1 MQTDPK
7 SLPGPP
13 SSGAITALPATT
25 RGAVSARPS
34 VKWTPGIGAVHH
46 SEVFAGGRDS
56 SGAAAALALALD
68 MLASAKP
75 GPLAET
81 ADQRPILW
89 VQDRASVKLTGR
101 PYRPGLPADFR
112 HRIIHVVAEKAED
125 VLFALEEGV
134 RCRDLACV
142 IGEVVG
148 NPKVLNFTASRRL
161 SLAAERHG
169 IPLWLVRLDATHD
182 LSSARMRW
190 DVRAAQSSKPR
201 WNADAP
207 GLPAWRAELFRAR
220 MHPPGQWILNQGPA
234 GLSAE
239 KPTETAHDITAPT
252 TGPATANENDSAE
265 GAYTV
270 SKPAPHPIDLARP
283 TVGRSMAAL

>member
-1 MQTDPK
+1 MQTDPQ
-7 SLPGPP
+7 SL
-13 SSGAITALPATT
+13 SGLPLSGEIAALPATT
-25 RGAVSARPS
+25 RGAMSARPS
-34 VKWTPGIGAVHH
+34 AKWKPGTGGVHH
-46 SEVFAGGRDS
+46 SEVFASGRDS

-68 MLASAKP
+68 TLAAAEP

-101 PYRPGLPADFR
+101 PYRPGLPADLR

-125 VLFALEEGV
+125 LLFALEEGV

-169 IPLWLVRLDATHD
+169 VPLWLARLNADHD

-190 DVRAAQSSKPR
+190 DVRAAPSLPPR
-201 WNADAP
+201 WNVDAP
-207 GLPAWRAELFRAR
+207 GLPAWQAELFRAR
-220 MHPPGQWILNQGPA
+220 MHPPGEWILRRDRT
-234 GLSAE
+234 GLSAQ
-239 KPTETAHDITAPT
+239 KPIEIAHDIT
-252 TGPATANENDSAE
+252 ATANENDSAA
-265 GAYTV
+265 GAYTAR
-270 SKPAPHPIDLARP
+270 KPAPYPVDLARP

>member
-1 MQTDPK
+1 MQTDLELI
-7 SLPGPP
+7 SGPP
-13 SSGAITALPATT
+13 SSGAIAALPATT
-25 RGAVSARPS
+25 RGAISARPS
-34 VKWTPGIGAVHH
+34 AKWTPGTGGIYH

-101 PYRPGLPADFR
+101 PYRPGLPADLR

-148 NPKVLNFTASRRL
+148 NPRALNFTASRRL

-169 IPLWLVRLDATHD
+169 IPLWLVRLDAAHD

-190 DVRAAQSSKPR
+190 DARAAPSARPR

-207 GLPAWRAELFRAR
+207 GAPAWHAELFRAR
-220 MHPPGQWILNQGPA
+220 MHPPGEWILRHASSRNSTGI
-234 GLSAE
+234 SAE
-239 KPTETAHDITAPT
+239 KPTETAPNDIANDITAPT
-252 TGPATANENDSAE
+252 TANENDN
-265 GAYTV
+265 
-270 SKPAPHPIDLARP
+270 KPAPHPVDLARP